1 LIYEFKL
8 PDLGE
13 GVAEGEVLKWM
24 VKEGDNV
31 KEDQPLVEVM
41 TDKVNVQIPAPRTG
55 TVSRILAKVGDMAK
69 VGQTLVIIDLGNAS
83 PAPAVPTTA
92 LPSPPPQ
99 PIPLPTQAP
108 PAQSVQDIL
117 ATPSTRRLAREL
129 GVEIGSVKGSG
140 PQGRITDDDI
150 KRVASAPTTVEV
162 QAPAPPVEA
171 PVPAQPVEEPTPH
184 PVEEPRPVGKD
195 SREEVVA
202 LRGMRRMIAEHMAK
216 SNQTVAQVTHVDE
229 ADLSD
234 LVLLREAFKGSA
246 AKRGVRLTFLPF
258 IIKAL
263 IPALKE
269 FPYVNSSLDEAT
281 GNIILKKYY
290 NIGVATDT
298 AQGLVVPVIK
308 EADTKDIFD
317 LAGEIEK
324 IAAKARDGQ
333 LALEEVKGSTFTI
346 TNVGAIGGLFATPMV
361 NYPEV
366 AILGLHKI
374 TRRPVVRGG
383 RIEVRDV
390 TYLSLSFDHRVLDGA
405 YAARF
410 VSRVIETLQDT
421 KKLLAE
427 VI

>member
-1 LIYEFKL
+1 MIYEFKL

-195 SREEVVA
+195 SREEMVA